1 MRLQG
6 YVLEIAEAFKSADA
20 AELQR
25 ILEEKQPAI
34 EADANMGLA
43 KQVGNP
49 IQGRKS
55 GNPGTQRAYPL
66 VI

>member
-1 MRLQG
+1 VRLQG

-49 IQGRKS
+49 IRRKS